1 MPLRTLLRPL
11 LSLSIVSAAAA
22 LLFTGGARA
31 GGPVVW
37 ETDSRAE
44 MLGGESRGVSVTD
57 TGALMLA
64 PRFTQVFDTEQ
75 AYVWSS
81 AADAAGAVYLGTG
94 HDGRIFRVG
103 ADGRGALL
111 YDAAELD
118 VTALVVGRDGA
129 LYAGTSPDGKVYRV
143 TADGKAEVYFDP
155 PDKYIWSLALMGD
168 GALAVG
174 TGDTGRLYR
183 VRAAGAQAAASL
195 LVDTNE
201 THVISLAADRA
212 GNLIAG
218 TDPGGLVLRVSPE
231 GKAFALFDSPL
242 REIHAL
248 SLAADGSIYALA
260 LSDAATGPRPAAT
273 ASGVSTQTV
282 SSSTAGGTVTGT
294 VTTDDGAAAAQA
306 VTLGVQQPQ
315 QARSRNELAGARS
328 AVFRIGADGG
338 SDVLWSSQTV
348 TGFALAAAPGGAG
361 VLVGTSD
368 KGRIYSVTDD
378 GRDTLLLQSS
388 EDQISSFVVRGSE
401 VFAASS
407 NQGKLFRLGGEAAAE
422 GTYESPVRDAKFVAS
437 WGRVWWRGR
446 GQVELQTRTGNTERP
461 DMTWSEWSA
470 PYRDPAG
477 AGVTSP
483 RARFIQWRAVLR
495 PAQGGGDARV
505 EYVSLSYLPRN
516 VAPEV
521 LQIQLLP
528 VGIALQTAV
537 QMPVDPNIEA
547 SGIDPAL
554 IGPQVQ
560 IPPRRIF
567 QRGAVSLQWQAEDR
581 NGDQMLYS
589 VYYRSAGENSFHL
602 LRENLRDNFFS
613 VDGAALGDGRYV
625 FKVVAS
631 DAPENS
637 LGQALSGERV
647 SEPVDVDSTPP
658 VVRAEGEPQVGA
670 DGRARVRF
678 AVEDARGRVRRAD
691 VSVDSGEW
699 RAVFPEDGIADGPRE
714 TYALE
719 LPLTG
724 AGEHT
729 VSLRAIDGSG
739 NLSSARVVVRR

>member
-1 MPLRTLLRPL
+1 
-11 LSLSIVSAAAA
+11 
-22 LLFTGGARA
+22 
-31 GGPVVW
+31 
-37 ETDSRAE
+37 
-44 MLGGESRGVSVTD
+44 VSVTD

-81 AADAAGAVYLGTG
+81 ASDEAGNVYLGTG
-94 HDGRIFRVG
+94 HDGRIFRVN
-103 ADGRGALL
+103 AAGRGSLL

-143 TADGKAEVYFDP
+143 AQDGKAEVYFDP
-155 PDKYIWSLALMGD
+155 PDKYIWSLALLGD

-183 VRAAGAQAAASL
+183 VRAAAAKPEVSL
-195 LVDTNE
+195 LIDTNE
-201 THVISLAADRA
+201 THVISLAVDRQ

-248 SLAADGSIYALA
+248 SVAADGSLYALA
-260 LSDAATGPRPAAT
+260 LGDAATGPRPAAT
-273 ASGVSTQTV
+273 GSVTTQAVSAAS
-282 SSSTAGGTVTGT
+282 AGGTVTGT
-294 VTTDDGAAAAQA
+294 VTTDDGGTTQTVAFGGQ
-306 VTLGVQQPQ
+306 QQP
-315 QARSRNELAGARS
+315 QARSRNELQGARS
-328 AVFRIGADGG
+328 AVFRIMPDGG

-348 TGFALAAAPGGAG
+348 TAFSVAAAPQGGS

-388 EDQISSFVVRGSE
+388 EDQISSFVVRGRD
-401 VFAASS
+401 VFVASS
-407 NQGKLFRLGGEAAAE
+407 NQGKLFRLGGEPVGE
-422 GTYESPVRDAKFVAS
+422 GTYESPVRDAKFVAT

-461 DMTWSEWSA
+461 DMTWSDWSA
-470 PYRDPAG
+470 PYREPAG
-477 AGVTSP
+477 AGVSSP

-495 PAQGGGDARV
+495 SAPGGDARV
-505 EYVSLSYLPRN
+505 EDVSLSYLPRN

-528 VGIALQTAV
+528 VGIALQSAV
-537 QMPVDPNIEA
+537 QIQVDPNIEA
-547 SGIDPAL
+547 SGLDPSL

-560 IPPRRIF
+560 IPPRRLF

-581 NGDQMLYS
+581 NGDQLLYS
-589 VYYRSAGENSFHL
+589 VSYRSVSENTFHL

-613 VDGAALGDGRYV
+613 IDGSALGDGRYV
-625 FKVVAS
+625 FKVIAS

-637 LGQALSGERV
+637 LGQALTGERL
-647 SEPVDVDSTPP
+647 SEPVDVDITPP
-658 VVRAEGEPQVGA
+658 VVRAAGEPQAGA

-678 AVEDARGRVRRAD
+678 TVEDSSGRIRRAD

-714 TYALE
+714 TYALD
-719 LPLTG
+719 LPLSG
-724 AGEHT
+724 PGEHT
-729 VSLRAIDGSG
+729 ISLRAIDGSG
-739 NLSSARVVVRR
+739 NVSSARIVVRR